1 MPVAVAGEG
10 ALTETTITV
19 VVVVVVVAAAVVVV
33 VGGAMPSLALA
44 VEFLTMPLLVAA
56 ALLVGGEVDT
66 SPSTVAAALLPW
78 AWARTCEAH
87 HPLLRR

>member
-19 VVVVVVVAAAVVVV
+19 VVVAVVVVV